1 MNTTNQGNVY
11 ENKVFRLVKK
21 LIADGTVAVGKHYS
35 LHQKKAYP
43 IDFGTD
49 QFIADISIEVRNAH
63 FNDAI
68 SNLIIFECKDLARK
82 LDKSDFEEWRGK
94 MQNLPYGKKLYIV
107 TRTGFSQPV
116 IDKAFNMG
124 VGLIVWSGNGEEK
137 WIAPRTLNELEQRN
151 YQFNLLRGEQNAPSY
166 PLVFEK
172 GCFYTF
178 GEMLRYNELPINAPT
193 LKPSY
198 LPRADINRIVNQLL
212 ASSDFY
218 SINTEKNEDKLISFL
233 KVKVEFQELPLSHN
247 GRYSATKHCIIL
259 PNWLI
264 SQPQRLRFTLAHE
277 LAHAYLHR
285 EKLLQYESFF
295 ETGTCASYTPSEA
308 EFHWFDVQANDFAS
322 YLLMPDYKFRQA
334 VSLLF
339 KQYQLHCVPFIIDN
353 QKGKFPI
360 YYSIVDSLAYH
371 FDVSKEHVKSRLQ
384 KDKFVEI
391 IYQPNRIG
399 NILRG
404 FQ

>member
-1 MNTTNQGNVY
+1 MSTTDQGDVY
-11 ENKVFRLVKK
+11 ENKVFRLVRK

-49 QFIADISIEVRNAH
+49 QFIADISIEVRNSH

-68 SNLIIFECKDLARK
+68 SNLIIFECKDLGRK

-107 TRTGFSQPV
+107 TSTGFPQPV
-116 IDKAFNMG
+116 IDKALNTG
-124 VGLIVWSGNGEEK
+124 VGLIVWNGYGKEK
-137 WIAPRTLNELEQRN
+137 WMAPRTLNEIEQRD
-151 YQFNLLRGEQNAPSY
+151 YQFNILRGNINAPSY
-166 PLVFEK
+166 PLIFEN
-172 GCFYTF
+172 GCFYTM
-178 GEMLRYNELPINAPT
+178 GEMLRYNGLPIKAPT

-198 LPRADINRIVNQLL
+198 LPRMEINKIVNELL

-218 SINTEKNEDKLISFL
+218 SIKTDKNEDKLLIFL
-233 KVKVEFQELPLSHN
+233 NVKIEFQELPTTHN
-247 GRYSATKHCIIL
+247 GKYDAIRHCIIL

-264 SQPQRLRFTLAHE
+264 SQPHRLRFSLAHE

-285 EKLLQYESFF
+285 EKLRQYESFF
-295 ETGTCASYTPSEA
+295 TTADSATYIPSET

-322 YLLMPDYKFRQA
+322 YLLMPDAEFRHA
-334 VSLLF
+334 ISILF
-339 KQYQLHCVPFIIDN
+339 KQYGLHHVPFVIDN

-360 YYSIVDSLAYH
+360 YYSMVDSIANH
-371 FDVSKEHVKSRLQ
+371 FDVSKEHIKSRLK
-384 KDKFVEI
+384 KDGFVEI
-391 IYQPNRIG
+391 IQQPNRIG

-404 FQ
+404 Y

>member
-1 MNTTNQGNVY
+1 MSTTDQGDAY

-49 QFIADISIEVRNAH
+49 QFIADISIEVRNSH

-68 SNLIIFECKDLARK
+68 SNLIIFECKDLGRK

-94 MQNLPYGKKLYIV
+94 TQNLPFGKKLYIV
-107 TRTGFSQPV
+107 TSIGFPQPV
-116 IDKAFNMG
+116 IDKALNTG
-124 VGLIVWSGNGEEK
+124 VGLIIWNGYGEEK
-137 WIAPRTLNELEQRN
+137 WMAPRTLNEVEQRD
-151 YQFNLLRGEQNAPSY
+151 YQFNILRGNLNAPSY
-166 PLVFEK
+166 PLIFEN
-172 GCFYTF
+172 GCFYTM
-178 GEMLRYNELPINAPT
+178 GEMLRYNGLPINAPT

-198 LPRADINRIVNQLL
+198 LPRTEINKIVNKLL
-212 ASSDFY
+212 ASPDFY
-218 SINTEKNEDKLISFL
+218 SIETDKNEDKLLTFL
-233 KVKVEFQELPLSHN
+233 NVKIEFQELPTTHN
-247 GRYSATKHCIIL
+247 GKYDAIRHCIIL

-264 SQPQRLRFTLAHE
+264 SQPHRLRFSLAHE

-285 EKLLQYESFF
+285 EKLRQYESFF
-295 ETGTCASYTPSEA
+295 TSADSAIYIPSEA

-322 YLLMPDYKFRQA
+322 YLLMPDAEFRQA
-334 VSLLF
+334 VSILF
-339 KQYQLHCVPFIIDN
+339 KQHRLHQVPFVIDN

-360 YYSIVDSLAYH
+360 YYSIVDSIANH
-371 FDVSKEHVKSRLQ
+371 FDVSNDHVKNRLK
-384 KDKFVEI
+384 KDGFVEI
-391 IYQPNRIG
+391 IQQPNRIG

-404 FQ
+404 Y

>member
-1 MNTTNQGNVY
+1 MSTTDQGDAY

-68 SNLIIFECKDLARK
+68 SNLIIFECKDLGRK

-94 MQNLPYGKKLYIV
+94 MQNLPFGKKLYIV
-107 TRTGFSQPV
+107 TSIGFPQPV
-116 IDKAFNMG
+116 IDKALNTG
-124 VGLIVWSGNGEEK
+124 VGLIVWNGYGEEK
-137 WIAPRTLNELEQRN
+137 WMAPRTLNEVEQRD
-151 YQFNLLRGEQNAPSY
+151 YQFNVLRGNLNAPSY
-166 PLVFEK
+166 PLIFEK
-172 GCFYTF
+172 GCFYTM
-178 GEMLRYNELPINAPT
+178 GETLRYNGLPINAPT

-198 LPRADINRIVNQLL
+198 LPRTEINKIINELL

-218 SINTEKNEDKLISFL
+218 SIKTDKNEDKLLTFL
-233 KVKVEFQELPLSHN
+233 NVKIEFQELPTTHN
-247 GRYSATKHCIIL
+247 GKYDAIRHCIIL

-264 SQPQRLRFTLAHE
+264 SQPHRLRFSLAHE

-285 EKLLQYESFF
+285 EKLRQYESFF
-295 ETGTCASYTPSEA
+295 ATADSATYIPSET

-322 YLLMPDYKFRQA
+322 YLLMPDAEFRQA
-334 VSLLF
+334 ISILF
-339 KQYQLHCVPFIIDN
+339 KQYRLHRIPFVIDN

-360 YYSIVDSLAYH
+360 YYSMVDSIANH
-371 FDVSKEHVKSRLQ
+371 FDVSKEHVKSRLK
-384 KDKFVEI
+384 KDGFVEI
-391 IYQPNRIG
+391 IQQPNRIG

-404 FQ
+404 Y